1 MEVLY
6 RDAKIEKLVTSLPHA
21 KRKLSEQTA
30 VKLFKL
36 ITLIKVA
43 DNWSD
48 VIVLP
53 RYRFHKL
60 EGKLEGLYSLD
71 IAGVRC
77 SYRLIVSFDDQY
89 SNAEIFQKPQNIEI
103 VQIEEVSNH
112 YE

>member
-1 MEVLY
+1 MLY
-6 RDAKIEKLVTSLPHA
+6 RDSKIEKLVTSLSHA
-21 KRKLSEQTA
+21 KRKLPEQTA

-36 ITLIKVA
+36 ITFIKA
-43 DNWSD
+43 AENLSD
-48 VIVLP
+48 VIALP

-77 SYRLIVSFDDQY
+77 SYCLIVSFDDHV
-89 SNAEIFQKPQNIEI
+89 SNTELFQQPQNIEL
-103 VQIEEVSNH
+103 VKIEEVSNH